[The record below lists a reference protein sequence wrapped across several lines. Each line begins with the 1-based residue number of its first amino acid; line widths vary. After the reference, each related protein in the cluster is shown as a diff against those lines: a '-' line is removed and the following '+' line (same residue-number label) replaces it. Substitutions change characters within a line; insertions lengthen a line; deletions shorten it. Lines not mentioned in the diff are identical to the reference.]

1 MIEKLYIYTNK
12 DKKCI
17 IPNCKNL
24 GKNKGKKNKLNEVYK
39 CVFCESHLF
48 AYHRKYTIKK
58 KKTQAD
64 FDKEMDQFLLEKVY
78 NEIR

>member
-1 MIEKLYIYTNK
+1 MEKLYYYTNK

-17 IPNCKNL
+17 ITGCNNL
-24 GKNKGKKNKLNEVYK
+24 GKSKGKKNNLNQEYK
-39 CVFCESHLF
+39 CIFCESHLF
-48 AYHRKYTIKK
+48 AYHRKVVKK

-64 FDKEMDQFLLEKVY
+64 FDNEMELFLQERKI